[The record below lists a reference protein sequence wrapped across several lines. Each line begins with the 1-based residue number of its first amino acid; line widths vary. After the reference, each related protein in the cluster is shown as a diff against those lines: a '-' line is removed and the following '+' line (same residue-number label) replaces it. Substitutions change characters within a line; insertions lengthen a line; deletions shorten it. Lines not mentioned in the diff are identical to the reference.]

1 MVQMS
6 GAWLDVGRI
15 SNPACGWAGLEIR
28 PTLEAFLQRAIV
40 KTNPRGKSFRAVQ
53 LGGFNFSAAQLGT

>member
-1 MVQMS
+1 
-6 GAWLDVGRI
+6 
-15 SNPACGWAGLEIR
+15 
-28 PTLEAFLQRAIV
+28 LEAFLQRAIV